1 MLAVVTMLAVGFTA
15 QASAGG
21 YVEARAGY
29 VGDSIISTES
39 IGAAVG
45 FEVDVGSGTT
55 LGAEYVYD
63 SLPSFGSASFGGVN
77 IRAGSEVAEGRQLF
91 VTVGRVW
98 PFENYGYSYVG
109 GIGYQADISQNA
121 YVSIQAQRVFDT
133 EISRAMVG
141 IGLKF

>member
-1 MLAVVTMLAVGFTA
+1 MLAVVTTLAVGFTD

-29 VGDSIISTES
+29 VADSINSSES

-63 SLPSFGSASFGGVN
+63 SLPSYSASFGGVN
-77 IRAGSEVAEGRQLF
+77 VRAGTEVAEGRQLF

-98 PFENYGYSYVG
+98 PFYSYGYSYVG

-121 YVSIQAQRVFDT
+121 YVSVQAQHIFDS